1 MTKLTHSFSLSLVA
15 AGLLAS
21 ATANAESFAI
31 INATV
36 HTSTE
41 QGILTG
47 ASIVFDE
54 GKITAINPA
63 KVEADNIVDAKGQII
78 TAGFIGGLS

>member
-21 ATANAESFAI
+21 TTVDAQSIAI

-41 QGILTG
+41 QGILQG
-47 ASIVFDE
+47 ASIIMDE
-54 GKITAINPA
+54 GKITGHQP
-63 KVEADNIVDAKGQII
+63 
-78 TAGFIGGLS
+78 